1 MDDYAPSRY
10 KLIKR
15 IGEGVHGVVIRA
27 IDLTTNKDVAIKKIS
42 LRTRHGDLSI
52 NAIRE
57 IKVLQY
63 CEHRNVNQF
72 FLHFL
77 YWVTRILNIVDSV
90 IAGHISG
97 CIRYG
102 TCV

>member
-1 MDDYAPSRY
+1 MDDYAPSHY

-15 IGEGVHGVVIRA
+15 IGEGVHGVVFRA
-27 IDLTTNKDVAIKKIS
+27 IDLTNNKDVAIKKIS

-63 CEHRNVNQF
+63 CDHKNVDFGLFVSIN
-72 FLHFL
+72 
-77 YWVTRILNIVDSV
+77 ILLNS
-90 IAGHISG
+90 HIN
-97 CIRYG
+97 RF
-102 TCV
+102 

>member
-1 MDDYAPSRY
+1 MDDYAPSHY

-27 IDLTTNKDVAIKKIS
+27 IDLTNNKDVAIKKIS

-63 CEHRNVNQF
+63 CDHKNVKIKFRPHNRSTKYT
-72 FLHFL
+72 LM
-77 YWVTRILNIVDSV
+77 
-90 IAGHISG
+90 
-97 CIRYG
+97 RYRF
-102 TCV
+102 

>member
-15 IGEGVHGVVIRA
+15 IGEGVHGIVIRA
-27 IDLTTNKDVAIKKIS
+27 IDLTTNRDVAIKKIS

-63 CEHRNVNQF
+63 CEHKNVIDNFCFRQSF
-72 FLHFL
+72 TKFNFIFEW
-77 YWVTRILNIVDSV
+77 Y
-90 IAGHISG
+90 
-97 CIRYG
+97 
-102 TCV
+102 